1 LIWFNVKESDIEE
14 DFFNLFSKG
23 PSTKPTCS
31 SSTKQEPIKII
42 DCKRSLS
49 IGVFLKSQNLSFEIV
64 RDALISFDI
73 QLLSYD
79 LLNSIHPQDEEI
91 RSIQNYLKSSDNAN
105 EELLDKPELFLLKLS
120 SIPAYRERINCLCI
134 QNRFLE
140 SITSIEYRLNNLSK
154 ICDELITS
162 EKVKKI
168 LGTVL
173 ACGNSMNAMNK
184 EISDADGFDLEIL
197 AKLKDVKSK
206 NNKTNLLNYIVNH
219 YVNKIDNDK
228 TIFPLPDL
236 SAIKSLSQ
244 TSFNELEKELEKLI
258 NNIKYIEQ
266 HVLDSNI
273 FDEKQNDESLF
284 EPFKSKIIDFVKN
297 SKIKLKEQED
307 NCITFKLRF
316 FNLVASYAMKPK
328 ENESEITLNYF
339 FSIWATFINDFKT
352 AWELIGCKRNDKRS
366 LESDEFV
373 KIIHKKIKII

>member
-1 LIWFNVKESDIEE
+1 MIWFNVKECDIEE

-23 PSTKPTCS
+23 PSIKPTCS
-31 SSTKQEPIKII
+31 FSIKQESIKII

-49 IGVFLKSQNLSFEIV
+49 VGVFLKSQNLSFEIV

-79 LLNSIHPQDEEI
+79 LLNSIYPQDEEI

-120 SIPAYRERINCLCI
+120 RIPAYKERINCLCI

-168 LGTVL
+168 LGIVL

-228 TIFPLPDL
+228 TKFPLPDL
-236 SAIKSLSQ
+236 NAIKSLSQ
-244 TSFNELEKELEKLI
+244 TSFNELEKELESLI
-258 NNIKYIEQ
+258 KSIKYIET

-284 EPFKSKIIDFVKN
+284 EPFKTKIIDFAKN
-297 SKIKLKEQED
+297 SKKKLKEQEN
-307 NCITFKLRF
+307 NCIIGKLKF
-316 FNLVASYAMKPK
+316 VKLVASYLMKPK

-339 FSIWATFINDFKT
+339 FSIWATFINDFKI
-352 AWELIGCKRNDKRS
+352 AWELAGCKRNDKRS
-366 LESDEFV
+366 FESDELV
-373 KIIHKKIKII
+373 KIINKKIKII